1 MGLEG
6 CVDEGE
12 KMLESHLILLPDHD
26 TGILHMSST
35 QSSELKDFGL
45 RLPEDLTITQD
56 EDYLHL
62 RVECS
67 AAAVSL
73 IENLRHF
80 LLAHNLSSPSCALAS
95 IGDDSLDS
103 ALLSLFIECHV

>member
-35 QSSELKDFGL
+35 QLSELKDFGL

-73 IENLRHF
+73 SSIFYREPSSLPTRSQPIFSILR
-80 LLAHNLSSPSCALAS
+80 SCLYR
-95 IGDDSLDS
+95 
-103 ALLSLFIECHV
+103 